1 MINTVQHVNVA
12 GKGYGDRK
20 QAPSYYYKPGEVLF

>member
-1 MINTVQHVNVA
+1 MINMVQYVNVA
-12 GKGYGDRK
+12 RIGYGDRK